1 MGTTALNFPVGTLE
15 DQSLSTS
22 RALSVP
28 SSSRDNS
35 FRCRAFANGEI
46 NILVSSMYV
55 LLPLAG
61 MLARVFSA
69 DS

>member
-22 RALSVP
+22 P

-46 NILVSSMYV
+46 NILVSSMYI